1 MARQVFGHWLFSNV
15 ESHVD
20 PGFSQLSYFYM
31 VPVSLLIYV
40 SIRVRSYANWRCL
53 RHARAHAKSR
63 SAKHEYML
71 NLEPCLFLAPRG
83 IKDGNMFERRRRLA
97 ELDHV
102 CHM

>member
-53 RHARAHAKSR
+53 RHALAHAKAGLKNMSICCIFKAMPILGPPWNYGGAYILTLPPSR
-63 SAKHEYML
+63 
-71 NLEPCLFLAPRG
+71 RT
-83 IKDGNMFERRRRLA
+83 
-97 ELDHV
+97 
-102 CHM
+102 